1 MFTSLATDIFRGVFM
16 DIPITTLTMDELA
29 ETIRN
34 CQKCSLSQT
43 RNKAVPGEGDYN
55 SVVMFVGEAPG
66 GDEDLHGRPFIGKAG
81 QLLTRILQ
89 SVQMSR
95 KNVFITNVVKCRPPG
110 NRNPNKSE
118 VDFCL
123 PYLESQIA
131 LINPK
136 IIVTLGSI
144 STKFLLNTEEP
155 ISRLRGQWF
164 PWIGNIKI
172 FPMFHPSY
180 LLRHEEITPGSP
192 KELTWRDI
200 KELKRVLEEIKN
212 DKSKLI

>member
-1 MFTSLATDIFRGVFM
+1 M
-16 DIPITTLTMDELA
+16 DMPTISLTMEELA
-29 ETIRN
+29 EKIRD
-34 CQKCSLSQT
+34 CQKCPLSQT
-43 RNKAVPGEGDYN
+43 RKKAVPGEGSHN

-66 GDEDLHGRPFIGKAG
+66 GDEDREGLPFIGRAG
-81 QLLTRILQ
+81 QLFTRILQ
-89 SVQMSR
+89 SVQIER
-95 KNVFITNVVKCRPPG
+95 KDVFITNIVKCRPPQ

-118 VDFCL
+118 IEICL

-136 IIVTLGSI
+136 IIVTLGSVP
-144 STKFLLNTEEP
+144 TKCLLNTDDA

-164 PWIGNIKI
+164 PWLGGIKI

-180 LLRHEEITPGSP
+180 LLRHQETTPGSP

-200 KELKRVLEEIKN
+200 QELKRMLNKF
-212 DKSKLI
+212 